1 MKKYCL
7 DTNVFIEAWNKY
19 YSMKLSPGYWDV
31 LDDLAQKGII
41 FCTQEVKYEI
51 EKVDDKLTQ
60 WIKTRNHF
68 FKEITENVQSCL
80 RNVLQFE
87 RLVDSSKTRSVAD
100 PWVIAH
106 AMAENAVVVTKE
118 EPTPLLTKRIKI
130 PDVCKEL
137 KVKCIND
144 FQFLNEIGIQFDPS
158 LKIRK

>member
-19 YSMKLSPGYWDV
+19 YSMELSPGYWDV

-41 FCTQEVKYEI
+41 FCTQEVKFEI
-51 EKVDDKLTQ
+51 EKVDDKLTK
-60 WIKTRNHF
+60 WIKNRNYF
-68 FKEITENVQSCL
+68 FKDITEDVQVHL
-80 RNVLQFE
+80 RKVLRFK

-118 EPTPLLTKRIKI
+118 EPTPILAKKIKI
-130 PDVCKEL
+130 PDVCKKLGIE
-137 KVKCIND
+137 CIND
-144 FQFLNEIGIQFDPS
+144 FQFLNKIGVQFNPS
-158 LKIRK
+158 INAKK